1 MVQPL
6 PFFFCLES
14 IGAFLK
20 TYSIMK
26 RSIIFICFSLI
37 VFAAGCKKE
46 MIVPNRT
53 IITTLNSSSWIPNS
67 GGRTYTAAIDMPEI
81 DNYFNEH
88 GGVLVYISFDN
99 GIYEQV
105 PQVYNGVSYS
115 YITRVGQIVME
126 IQSSDGL
133 GTVTPPGTVRVKI
146 VLIESE

>member
-1 MVQPL
+1 
-6 PFFFCLES
+6 
-14 IGAFLK
+14 
-20 TYSIMK
+20 MK
-26 RSIIFICFSLI
+26 RSLIFICLSLI
-37 VFAAGCKKE
+37 IFAAGCKKE

-53 IITTLNSSSWIPNS
+53 IITTLNSGIWIKKD

-81 DNYFNEH
+81 DNYFNDH

-99 GIYEQV
+99 GATYEQL

-115 YITRVGQIVME
+115 YVTRTGQIVIE

-146 VLIESE
+146 VLIESI